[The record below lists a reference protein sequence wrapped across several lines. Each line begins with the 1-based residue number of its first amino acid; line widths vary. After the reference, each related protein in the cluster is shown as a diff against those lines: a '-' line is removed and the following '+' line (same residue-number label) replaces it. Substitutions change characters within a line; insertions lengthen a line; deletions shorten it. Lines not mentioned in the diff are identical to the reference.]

1 MLFLLGYNLKIGIWW
16 RGSFVQTTKNRK
28 LIIFLQYILRVL
40 QLLLCS
46 IVMRPQRQVMF
57 VTCFLA
63 QPDCRFLLPEHWN
76 TKIKQQLCGE
86 ELPSLLALLQVVAFQ
101 EKQGIL

>member
-63 QPDCRFLLPEHWN
+63 QPEHWN